1 MQDASVQPAIDLS
14 LPPQA
19 MQEANVQ
26 PAIDLSLPPQAMQEA
41 NVQPAI
47 DLSLPPQAMQEANA
61 QPAIDLIDYASALDG
76 ASSPP
81 NDQAPDDQG
90 DMGDGA
96 AIIDP
101 GSNQPAVNANAT
113 ASVFQSD
120 VSVAAITDALPVASS
135 LPQAGVASYDAGA
148 LTVCPCPLSD
158 TQALGSGTAGDR
170 SHDFVNAAS
179 AGLTIT
185 DRLFTS
191 NQEGGINSSAGQS
204 GGRAWADAIAIQ
216 PIVSQSN
223 LAANQGG
230 AGVAPAI
237 VTGPGAAGWD
247 AEDGHAMGTI
257 SNDGTMDWNFLVV
270 SHRQL
275 RAHQESEGAKGV
287 AGPAHR
293 EGSRAGCSLESWTR
307 GVLRETGFA
316 DAAMTTMWDGR
327 VWGRWLVSAPNSLPG
342 SQSIAGARVGPAAS
356 RGVKPRPRRARK
368 GVPLAG
374 GHENHFSVAT
384 WVMGFALLSVM
395 CERRA
400 QAAALRSQGLSL
412 REIGLRLGGLS
423 RQGIAYLL
431 STDPSGHAQGVHCST
446 CAASITERCFRR
458 RTVGDALCRSCLASH
473 PGAPFSLR
481 LRSWRLAAG
490 WSRRELAVAAAVTET
505 RIKAYEDG
513 TAMPHQRT
521 RRQLAK
527 ALAATDLEQFAE
539 ERDRMTEAARVVN
552 PSPAVRGREYVQR
565 GLSWLQSQ
573 R

>member
-1 MQDASVQPAIDLS
+1 
-14 LPPQA
+14 
-19 MQEANVQ
+19 
-26 PAIDLSLPPQAMQEA
+26 
-41 NVQPAI
+41 
-47 DLSLPPQAMQEANA
+47 
-61 QPAIDLIDYASALDG
+61 
-76 ASSPP
+76 
-81 NDQAPDDQG
+81 
-90 DMGDGA
+90 MGDGA
-96 AIIDP
+96 ASIDP
-101 GSNQPAVNANAT
+101 GSNQPAVSANAT
-113 ASVFQSD
+113 ASAFQSD

-135 LPQAGVASYDAGA
+135 LPQDGVASYDAGA

-179 AGLTIT
+179 AVLTIT

-191 NQEGGINSSAGQS
+191 NQEGGIISSAGQS
-204 GGRAWADAIAIQ
+204 GGRAWADAIAIL

-230 AGVAPAI
+230 AGLAPAT
-237 VTGPGAAGWD
+237 VSGPGAACWD

-257 SNDGTMDWNFLVV
+257 SNDSTMDSDFLVV

-287 AGPAHR
+287 AGTAHR
-293 EGSRAGCSLESWTR
+293 EDSRAGCSLESWTR
-307 GVLRETGFA
+307 GVLSDTGFA
-316 DAAMTTMWDGR
+316 AACLTTMCDGC
-327 VWGRWLVSAPNSLPG
+327 VWGRWLASAPNSLPG
-342 SQSIAGARVGPAAS
+342 SQSIAGGRVGPAAS

-368 GVPLAG
+368 GVSLAG

-395 CERRA
+395 SERRA
-400 QAAALRSQGLSL
+400 HAAALRSQGLSL
-412 REIGLRLGGLS
+412 REIGQRLGGLS

-431 STDPSGHAQGVHCST
+431 STDPGGHVQGVRCST
-446 CAASITERCFRR
+446 CAASITNRCFRR

-490 WSRRELAVAAAVTET
+490 WSRRELAIAAAVTET

-521 RRQLAK
+521 RRQLAETLG
-527 ALAATDLEQFAE
+527 APDLERFAE
-539 ERDRMTEAARVVN
+539 DGDRMTQAARVVE
-552 PSPAVRGREYVQR
+552 ARQALWDGEYAQR